1 METFTLKLPKQWS
14 FTDDAF
20 YDFCQENDAVRM
32 ERSAHGE
39 ILIMSPTGGI
49 TGKRNKN
56 VLYELETWNRQY
68 QFGETFDSST
78 GFKLPNGATRSPDA
92 CWIAQSRWDS
102 LSAEEQKK
110 FPPLCPDFV
119 VELILESNSLP
130 AVQQKME
137 EWINNGVRLGWLFQP
152 TTEELF
158 VYRPKQAVER
168 YQGFQQTVSGEGVL
182 PNFTFDLRWLR

>member
-14 FTDDAF
+14 LTDDEF
-20 YDFCQENDAVRM
+20 YDFCQENDAVQM
-32 ERSAHGE
+32 ERNANGE

-68 QFGETFDSST
+68 QLGETFDSST

-92 CWIAQSRWDS
+92 CWVEQSRWDS
-102 LSAEEQKK
+102 LSAEQQKK

-119 VELILESNSLP
+119 VEIISESDSLST
-130 AVQQKME
+130 VQQKME
-137 EWINNGVRLGWLFQP
+137 EWIANGARLGWLFQP
-152 TTEELF
+152 DAEEVF
-158 VYRPKQAVER
+158 VYRPDQKTER
-168 YQGFQQTVSGEGVL
+168 LIGYEQTLSGENVL
-182 PNFTFDLRWLR
+182 PEFAFDLRWLR

>member
-14 FTDDAF
+14 LTDDAF

-49 TGKRNKN
+49 TGKHNKN
-56 VLYELETWNRQY
+56 VLYELETWNRKY
-68 QFGETFDSST
+68 QLGETFDSST

-92 CWIAQSRWDS
+92 CWIEQSRWDS
-102 LSAEEQKK
+102 LSAEQQKK

-119 VELILESNSLP
+119 VELISESDSLV
-130 AVQQKME
+130 AAQQKME
-137 EWINNGVRLGWLFQP
+137 EWVENGVRLGWLFQP
-152 TTEELF
+152 ITEDLF
-158 VYRPKQAVER
+158 IYRPGQAVER
-168 YQGFQQTVSGEGVL
+168 HQGFQRTVSGEDIL